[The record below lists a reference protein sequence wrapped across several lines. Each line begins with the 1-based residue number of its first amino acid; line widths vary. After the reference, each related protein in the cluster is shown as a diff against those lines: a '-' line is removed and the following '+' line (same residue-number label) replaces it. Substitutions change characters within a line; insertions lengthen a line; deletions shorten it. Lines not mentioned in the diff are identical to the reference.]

1 MIPARFDHVHLRSAD
16 PAAAARF
23 YCDLFGARLLDEL
36 QVRGVRRAVLDL
48 GGLRVFIE
56 EVAPSLHGPPPP
68 PFRGLEH
75 LGLCVP
81 DLDAALATL
90 AAHGIAPVTAV
101 EQVNPALRIVFLEGP
116 DQVRIELLER
126 KPA

>member
-56 EVAPSLHGPPPP
+56 EVAPGLHGPPPP

-90 AAHGIAPVTAV
+90 AASGIAPVTAV